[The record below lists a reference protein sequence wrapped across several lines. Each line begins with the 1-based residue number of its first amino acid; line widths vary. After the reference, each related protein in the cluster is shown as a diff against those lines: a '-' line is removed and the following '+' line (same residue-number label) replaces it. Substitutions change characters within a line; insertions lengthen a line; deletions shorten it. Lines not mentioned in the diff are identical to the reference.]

1 MLLGNDYGV
10 CCPASL
16 KIQKPGMCPNN
27 ANVNSTM
34 DVECD
39 APCAHDLECP
49 SMQKCCHSDA
59 CGKHCVFPENLT
71 GIYCL
76 LLVSTTNFLEIFCL
90 FKNIY
95 FQFRMLA
102 TKSFG

>member
-76 LLVSTTNFLEIFCL
+76 LLVNTTNFL
-90 FKNIY
+90 
-95 FQFRMLA
+95 
-102 TKSFG
+102 